1 MLLGLNSLIYKT
13 EDLVPLQSLN
23 SQVILSAPQFALHLE
38 MVLQAAD
45 TCQAWPQSSSAPSP
59 ATEDTRPCR

>member
-1 MLLGLNSLIYKT
+1 MLQDLTPSFTKQ
-13 EDLVPLQSLN
+13 DLVPSQSLN

-45 TCQAWPQSSSAPSP
+45 TCQAWPQSSSSPSP
-59 ATEDTRPCR
+59 TTEDTRPCR